1 MKKTKKNLASE
12 KHFKKIIALTKK
24 YNLNFYDELTD
35 QNYSLKIEI
44 NPSKKELTRI
54 ILPIENNFFKGVEY
68 SERVQLK
75 ELTNGRWTKKLHAKF
90 GTGAKELFGVTE
102 LNEDSDLEAR
112 DIRIIAF
119 VDDFLS
125 KLAEKSRSTAQLL
138 LEPSIKA
145 Q

>member
-1 MKKTKKNLASE
+1 MTKTKKNLASE
-12 KHFKKIIALTKK
+12 KRFKKIIALTKK
-24 YNLNFYDELTD
+24 YDLNFYDELTN

-54 ILPIENNFFKGVEY
+54 ILPTENNFFKGVEY
-68 SERVQLK
+68 SEKVQLK
-75 ELTNGRWTKKLHAKF
+75 ELANGRWTKKLHAKF

-125 KLAEKSRSTAQLL
+125 KLAENSIHTTPLRLK
-138 LEPSIKA
+138 PSIKA
-145 Q
+145 

>member
-1 MKKTKKNLASE
+1 MLKNKKNLASE
-12 KHFKKIIALTKK
+12 KRFKKIIALTKK
-24 YNLNFYDELTD
+24 YDLNFYDELTN

-54 ILPIENNFFKGVEY
+54 ILPTENNFFKGVEY
-68 SERVQLK
+68 SEKVQLK

-90 GTGAKELFGVTE
+90 GTGAKELFGVIE

-125 KLAEKSRSTAQLL
+125 KLAENSIHTTPLL
-138 LEPSIKA
+138 LKPN
-145 Q
+145 

>member
-1 MKKTKKNLASE
+1 MTKTKKNLASE
-12 KHFKKIIALTKK
+12 KRFKKIIGLTIK
-24 YNLNFYDELTD
+24 YDLNFYDELTN

-54 ILPIENNFFKGVEY
+54 ILPTENNFFKGVEY
-68 SERVQLK
+68 SEKVQLK
-75 ELTNGRWTKKLHAKF
+75 ELANGRWTKKLHAKF

-102 LNEDSDLEAR
+102 LNENSDLEAR

-125 KLAEKSRSTAQLL
+125 KLAENSIHTTPLL
-138 LEPSIKA
+138 LKPSIKA
-145 Q
+145 

>member
-1 MKKTKKNLASE
+1 MTKTKKNLASE
-12 KHFKKIIALTKK
+12 KRFKKIIALTKK
-24 YNLNFYDELTD
+24 YDLNFYDELTN

-54 ILPIENNFFKGVEY
+54 ILPTENNFFKGVEY
-68 SERVQLK
+68 SEKIQLK
-75 ELTNGRWTKKLHAKF
+75 ELANGRWTKKLHAKF

-125 KLAEKSRSTAQLL
+125 KLAENSIHTTPLL
-138 LEPSIKA
+138 LKPSIKA
-145 Q
+145 

>member
-1 MKKTKKNLASE
+1 MTKIKKNLASE
-12 KHFKKIIALTKK
+12 KRFKKVIALTKK
-24 YNLNFYDELTD
+24 YDLNFHDELTD

-54 ILPIENNFFKGVEY
+54 ILPTENNFFKGVEY

>member
-1 MKKTKKNLASE
+1 MTKTKKNLASE
-12 KHFKKIIALTKK
+12 KRFKKIIALTKK
-24 YNLNFYDELTD
+24 YDLNFYDELTD

-54 ILPIENNFFKGVEY
+54 ILPTENNFFKGVEY
-68 SERVQLK
+68 SEKIQLK
-75 ELTNGRWTKKLHAKF
+75 ELANGRWTKKLHAKF

-125 KLAEKSRSTAQLL
+125 KLAENSIHTTPLL
-138 LEPSIKA
+138 LKPSIKA
-145 Q
+145 

>member
-1 MKKTKKNLASE
+1 MTKTKKNLASE
-12 KHFKKIIALTKK
+12 KRFKKIIALTKK
-24 YNLNFYDELTD
+24 YDLNFYDELTN

-54 ILPIENNFFKGVEY
+54 ILPTENNFFKGVEY
-68 SERVQLK
+68 SEKIQLK
-75 ELTNGRWTKKLHAKF
+75 ELANGRWTKKLHAKF

-125 KLAEKSRSTAQLL
+125 KLAENSIHTTPILL
-138 LEPSIKA
+138 KPSIKA
-145 Q
+145 

>member
-1 MKKTKKNLASE
+1 MTKTKKNLASE
-12 KHFKKIIALTKK
+12 KRFKKIIALTKK
-24 YNLNFYDELTD
+24 YDLNFYDELTN

-125 KLAEKSRSTAQLL
+125 KLAEKASPTTPLL
-138 LEPSIKA
+138 LKPSIKA
-145 Q
+145 

>member
-1 MKKTKKNLASE
+1 MTKTKKNLASE

-102 LNEDSDLEAR
+102 INEDSDLEAR

-125 KLAEKSRSTAQLL
+125 KLAEKSSPTTPLL
-138 LEPSIKA
+138 LKPLI
-145 Q
+145 QV

>member
-1 MKKTKKNLASE
+1 MLKNKKNLASE
-12 KHFKKIIALTKK
+12 KRFKKIIALTKK
-24 YNLNFYDELTD
+24 YDLNFYDELTN

-54 ILPIENNFFKGVEY
+54 ILPTENNFFKGVEY
-68 SERVQLK
+68 SEKVQLK

-125 KLAEKSRSTAQLL
+125 KLAENSIHTTPLL
-138 LEPSIKA
+138 LKPSIKA
-145 Q
+145 

>member
-1 MKKTKKNLASE
+1 MTKTKKNLASE
-12 KHFKKIIALTKK
+12 KRFKKIIALTKK
-24 YNLNFYDELTD
+24 YDLNFYDELTN

-44 NPSKKELTRI
+44 NPNRKELTRI
-54 ILPIENNFFKGVEY
+54 ILPTENNFFKGVEY
-68 SERVQLK
+68 SEKVQLK
-75 ELTNGRWTKKLHAKF
+75 ELANGRWTKKLHAKF

-125 KLAEKSRSTAQLL
+125 KLAENSIHTTPLL
-138 LEPSIKA
+138 LKPSIKA
-145 Q
+145 

>member
-1 MKKTKKNLASE
+1 MTKTKKNLASE
-12 KHFKKIIALTKK
+12 KRFKKIIALTKK
-24 YNLNFYDELTD
+24 YDLNFYDELTN

-54 ILPIENNFFKGVEY
+54 ILPTENNFFKGVEY
-68 SERVQLK
+68 SEKVQLK
-75 ELTNGRWTKKLHAKF
+75 ELANGRWTKKLHAKF

-112 DIRIIAF
+112 EIRIIAF

-125 KLAEKSRSTAQLL
+125 KLAENSIHTTPLL
-138 LEPSIKA
+138 LKPSIKA
-145 Q
+145 

>member
-1 MKKTKKNLASE
+1 MLKNKKNLASE
-12 KHFKKIIALTKK
+12 KRFKKIIALTKK
-24 YNLNFYDELTD
+24 YDLNFYDELTN

-54 ILPIENNFFKGVEY
+54 ILPTENNFFKGVEY
-68 SERVQLK
+68 SEKVQLK

-125 KLAEKSRSTAQLL
+125 KLAENSIHTTPILL
-138 LEPSIKA
+138 KPSIKA
-145 Q
+145 

>member
-1 MKKTKKNLASE
+1 MTKTKKNLASE
-12 KHFKKIIALTKK
+12 KRFKKIIALTKK
-24 YNLNFYDELTD
+24 YDLNFYDELTN
-35 QNYSLKIEI
+35 QSYSLKIEI

-54 ILPIENNFFKGVEY
+54 ILPTENNFFKGVEY
-68 SERVQLK
+68 SEKVQLK
-75 ELTNGRWTKKLHAKF
+75 ELANGRWTKKLHAKF

-125 KLAEKSRSTAQLL
+125 KLAENSIHTTPLL
-138 LEPSIKA
+138 LKPSIKV
-145 Q
+145 

>member
-1 MKKTKKNLASE
+1 MTKTKKNLASE
-12 KHFKKIIALTKK
+12 KRFKKIIALTKK
-24 YNLNFYDELTD
+24 YDLNFYDELTN

-54 ILPIENNFFKGVEY
+54 ILPTENNFFKGVEY
-68 SERVQLK
+68 SEKVQLK
-75 ELTNGRWTKKLHAKF
+75 ELANGRWTKKLHAKF

-125 KLAEKSRSTAQLL
+125 KLAENSIHTTPLL
-138 LEPSIKA
+138 LKPN
-145 Q
+145 

>member
-1 MKKTKKNLASE
+1 MTKTKKNLASE
-12 KHFKKIIALTKK
+12 KRFKKIIALTKK
-24 YNLNFYDELTD
+24 YDLNFYDELTN

-54 ILPIENNFFKGVEY
+54 ILPTENNFFKGVEY
-68 SERVQLK
+68 SEKVQLK
-75 ELTNGRWTKKLHAKF
+75 ELANGRWTKKLHAKF

-102 LNEDSDLEAR
+102 LNENSDLEAR

-125 KLAEKSRSTAQLL
+125 KLAENSIHTTPLL
-138 LEPSIKA
+138 LKPSIKE
-145 Q
+145 

>member
-1 MKKTKKNLASE
+1 MTKTKKNLASE
-12 KHFKKIIALTKK
+12 KRFKKIIALTKK
-24 YNLNFYDELTD
+24 YDLNFYDELTN

-54 ILPIENNFFKGVEY
+54 ILPTENNFFKGVEY
-68 SERVQLK
+68 SEKVQLK

-125 KLAEKSRSTAQLL
+125 KLAENSIHTTPLL
-138 LEPSIKA
+138 LKPSIKA
-145 Q
+145 

>member
-1 MKKTKKNLASE
+1 MTKTKKNLASE
-12 KHFKKIIALTKK
+12 KRFKKIIALTKK
-24 YNLNFYDELTD
+24 YDLNFYDELTN

-54 ILPIENNFFKGVEY
+54 ILPTENNFFKGVEY
-68 SERVQLK
+68 SEKVQLK
-75 ELTNGRWTKKLHAKF
+75 ELANGRWTKKLHAKF

-125 KLAEKSRSTAQLL
+125 KLAENSIHTTPLL
-138 LEPSIKA
+138 LKPSIKA
-145 Q
+145 

>member
-1 MKKTKKNLASE
+1 MLKNKKNLASE
-12 KHFKKIIALTKK
+12 KRFKKIIALTKK
-24 YNLNFYDELTD
+24 YDLNFYDELTN

-54 ILPIENNFFKGVEY
+54 ILPTENNFFKGVEY
-68 SERVQLK
+68 SEKVQLK
-75 ELTNGRWTKKLHAKF
+75 ELANGRWTKKLHAKF
-90 GTGAKELFGVTE
+90 GTGAKELFGVIE

-125 KLAEKSRSTAQLL
+125 KLAESSIHTTPILL
-138 LEPSIKA
+138 KPSIKA
-145 Q
+145 

>member
-1 MKKTKKNLASE
+1 MTKTKKNLASE
-12 KHFKKIIALTKK
+12 KRFKKIIALTKK
-24 YNLNFYDELTD
+24 YDLNFYDELTN

-54 ILPIENNFFKGVEY
+54 ILPTDNNFFKGVEY
-68 SERVQLK
+68 SEKVQLK
-75 ELTNGRWTKKLHAKF
+75 ELANGRWTKKLHAKF

-125 KLAEKSRSTAQLL
+125 KLAENSIHTTPLL
-138 LEPSIKA
+138 LKPSIKA
-145 Q
+145 

>member
-1 MKKTKKNLASE
+1 MTKTKKNLASE
-12 KHFKKIIALTKK
+12 KRFKKIIALTKK
-24 YNLNFYDELTD
+24 YDLNFHDELTD

-54 ILPIENNFFKGVEY
+54 ILPTENNFFKGVEY
-68 SERVQLK
+68 SEKVQLK
-75 ELTNGRWTKKLHAKF
+75 ELVNGRWTKKLHAKF
-90 GTGAKELFGVTE
+90 GAGAKELFGVTE

-125 KLAEKSRSTAQLL
+125 KLAEKSSPTTPLL
-138 LEPSIKA
+138 LKPLIKV
-145 Q
+145 

>member
-1 MKKTKKNLASE
+1 MTKTKKNLASE
-12 KHFKKIIALTKK
+12 KRFKKIIALTKK

-125 KLAEKSRSTAQLL
+125 KLAEKSSPTAQLL
-138 LEPSIKA
+138 LQPSIKA
-145 Q
+145 

>member
-1 MKKTKKNLASE
+1 MTKTKKNLASE
-12 KHFKKIIALTKK
+12 KRFKKIIALTKK
-24 YNLNFYDELTD
+24 YDLNFYDELTN

-54 ILPIENNFFKGVEY
+54 ILPTENNFFKGVEY
-68 SERVQLK
+68 SEKVQLK
-75 ELTNGRWTKKLHAKF
+75 ELANGRWIKKLHAKF

-125 KLAEKSRSTAQLL
+125 KLAENSIHTTPLL
-138 LEPSIKA
+138 LKPSIKA
-145 Q
+145 

>member
-1 MKKTKKNLASE
+1 MTKTKKNLASE
-12 KHFKKIIALTKK
+12 KRFKKIIALTKK
-24 YNLNFYDELTD
+24 YDLNFYDELTN

-44 NPSKKELTRI
+44 NRSKKELTRI
-54 ILPIENNFFKGVEY
+54 ILPTENNFFKGVEY
-68 SERVQLK
+68 SEKIQLK
-75 ELTNGRWTKKLHAKF
+75 ELANGRWTKKLHAKF

-125 KLAEKSRSTAQLL
+125 KLAENSIHTTPLL
-138 LEPSIKA
+138 LKPSIKA
-145 Q
+145 

>member
-1 MKKTKKNLASE
+1 MTKTKKNLASE

-102 LNEDSDLEAR
+102 INEDSDLEAR

-125 KLAEKSRSTAQLL
+125 KLAENSIHTTPLL
-138 LEPSIKA
+138 LKPSIKA
-145 Q
+145 

>member
-1 MKKTKKNLASE
+1 MLKNKKNLASE
-12 KHFKKIIALTKK
+12 KRFKKIIALTKK
-24 YNLNFYDELTD
+24 YDLNFYDELTN

-54 ILPIENNFFKGVEY
+54 ILPTENNLFKGVEY
-68 SERVQLK
+68 SEKVQLK
-75 ELTNGRWTKKLHAKF
+75 ELANGRWTKKLHAKF

-125 KLAEKSRSTAQLL
+125 KLAENSIHTTPLL
-138 LEPSIKA
+138 LKPSIKA
-145 Q
+145 

>member
-1 MKKTKKNLASE
+1 MIKTKKNLASE
-12 KHFKKIIALTKK
+12 KRFKKIIALTKK
-24 YNLNFYDELTD
+24 YDLNFYDELTN

-54 ILPIENNFFKGVEY
+54 ILPTENNFFKGVEY
-68 SERVQLK
+68 SEKVQLK
-75 ELTNGRWTKKLHAKF
+75 ELANGRWTKKLHAKF
-90 GTGAKELFGVTE
+90 GTGAKELFGITE

-125 KLAEKSRSTAQLL
+125 KLAENSIHTTPLL
-138 LEPSIKA
+138 LKPSIKA
-145 Q
+145 

>member
-1 MKKTKKNLASE
+1 MTKTKKNLASE
-12 KHFKKIIALTKK
+12 KRFKKIIALTKK
-24 YNLNFYDELTD
+24 YDLNFYDELTN

-90 GTGAKELFGVTE
+90 GTGAKELFGITE

-125 KLAEKSRSTAQLL
+125 KLAENSIHTTPLL
-138 LEPSIKA
+138 LKPSIKA
-145 Q
+145 

>member
-1 MKKTKKNLASE
+1 MTKTKKNLASE
-12 KHFKKIIALTKK
+12 KRFKKIIALTKK
-24 YNLNFYDELTD
+24 YDLNFYDELTN

-54 ILPIENNFFKGVEY
+54 ILPTENNFFKGVEY
-68 SERVQLK
+68 SEKVQLK
-75 ELTNGRWTKKLHAKF
+75 ELANGRWTKKLHAKF
-90 GTGAKELFGVTE
+90 STGAKELFGVTE

-125 KLAEKSRSTAQLL
+125 KLAENSIHTTPLRLK
-138 LEPSIKA
+138 PSIKA
-145 Q
+145 

>member
-1 MKKTKKNLASE
+1 MTKTKKNLASE
-12 KHFKKIIALTKK
+12 KRFKKIIALTKK
-24 YNLNFYDELTD
+24 YDLNFYDELTN

-54 ILPIENNFFKGVEY
+54 ILPTENNFFKGVEY
-68 SERVQLK
+68 SEKVQLK
-75 ELTNGRWTKKLHAKF
+75 ELANGRWTKKLHAKF
-90 GTGAKELFGVTE
+90 GTGAKELFGITE

-125 KLAEKSRSTAQLL
+125 KLAENSIHTTSLL
-138 LEPSIKA
+138 LKPSIKA
-145 Q
+145 

>member
-1 MKKTKKNLASE
+1 MTKTKKNLASE
-12 KHFKKIIALTKK
+12 KRFKKIIALTKK
-24 YNLNFYDELTD
+24 YDLNFYDELTN

-54 ILPIENNFFKGVEY
+54 ILPTENNFFKGVEY
-68 SERVQLK
+68 SEKVQLK
-75 ELTNGRWTKKLHAKF
+75 ELANGRWTKKLHAKF
-90 GTGAKELFGVTE
+90 GTGAKELFGITE

-125 KLAEKSRSTAQLL
+125 KLAENSIHTTPLL
-138 LEPSIKA
+138 LKPN
-145 Q
+145 

>member
-1 MKKTKKNLASE
+1 MLKNKKNLASE
-12 KHFKKIIALTKK
+12 KRFKKIIALTKK
-24 YNLNFYDELTD
+24 YDLNFYDELTN

-54 ILPIENNFFKGVEY
+54 ILPTENNFFKGVEY
-68 SERVQLK
+68 SEKVQLK

-90 GTGAKELFGVTE
+90 GTGAKELFGVIE

-125 KLAEKSRSTAQLL
+125 KLAESSIHTTPILL
-138 LEPSIKA
+138 KPSIKA
-145 Q
+145 

>member
-1 MKKTKKNLASE
+1 MTKTKKNLASE
-12 KHFKKIIALTKK
+12 KRFKKIIALTKK
-24 YNLNFYDELTD
+24 YDLNFYDELTN

-54 ILPIENNFFKGVEY
+54 ILPTENNFFKGVEY
-68 SERVQLK
+68 SEKIQLK
-75 ELTNGRWTKKLHAKF
+75 ELANGRWTKKLHAKF

-119 VDDFLS
+119 VDDFLR
-125 KLAEKSRSTAQLL
+125 KLAENSIHTTPLL
-138 LEPSIKA
+138 LKPSIKA
-145 Q
+145 

>member
-1 MKKTKKNLASE
+1 MKLRTK
-12 KHFKKIIALTKK
+12 
-24 YNLNFYDELTD
+24 YDLNFYDELTN

-54 ILPIENNFFKGVEY
+54 ILPTENNFFKGVEY
-68 SERVQLK
+68 SEKVQLK
-75 ELTNGRWTKKLHAKF
+75 ELANGRWTKKLHAKF
-90 GTGAKELFGVTE
+90 GTGAKELFGITE

-125 KLAEKSRSTAQLL
+125 KLAENSIHTTPLL
-138 LEPSIKA
+138 LKPSIKA
-145 Q
+145 

>member
-1 MKKTKKNLASE
+1 MTKTKKNLASE
-12 KHFKKIIALTKK
+12 KRFKKIIALTKK
-24 YNLNFYDELTD
+24 YDLNFYDELTN

-54 ILPIENNFFKGVEY
+54 ILPTENNFFKGVEY
-68 SERVQLK
+68 SEKVQLK
-75 ELTNGRWTKKLHAKF
+75 ELANGRWTKKIHAKF
-90 GTGAKELFGVTE
+90 GTGAKELFGITE

-125 KLAEKSRSTAQLL
+125 KLAENSIHTTPLL
-138 LEPSIKA
+138 LKPSIKA
-145 Q
+145 